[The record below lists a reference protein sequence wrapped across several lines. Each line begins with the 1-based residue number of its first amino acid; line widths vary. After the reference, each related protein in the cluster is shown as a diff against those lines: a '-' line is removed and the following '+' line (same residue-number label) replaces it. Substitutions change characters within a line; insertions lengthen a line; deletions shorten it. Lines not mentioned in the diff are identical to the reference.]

1 MVGVIRPIHLLL
13 PALHSEHRP
22 PLLPYFI
29 LAILLVTD
37 TLLPWDKS
45 YSSDL
50 LSCWLWPLGWAQPI
64 RLGFHVFISSVLR
77 TGTRQASR
85 RGKRTRGCHPV
96 FHQHIQPG
104 VPCSPCGCVPA
115 HGSMEAPSHLAA
127 QTTLPA
133 PLAQMSFLYR
143 SNSRQVTQKHAGFP
157 GPLFPV
163 TLWVSHESA
172 GVNSE
177 RPS

>member
-1 MVGVIRPIHLLL
+1 MVGVIRPIHILL
-13 PALHSEHRP
+13 PALQSEHRP
-22 PLLPYFI
+22 PLLSYFI

-37 TLLPWDKS
+37 ALLPWDKS
-45 YSSDL
+45 HSSDL
-50 LSCWLWPLGWAQPI
+50 LSCCLWPLGWAQPI
-64 RLGFHVFISSVLR
+64 SLGFINSVLK

-96 FHQHIQPG
+96 FHQHVQPG

-115 HGSMEAPSHLAA
+115 PGSMEAPSHLAA
-127 QTTLPA
+127 QATPSAL
-133 PLAQMSFLYR
+133 LAQMSFLYR
-143 SNSRQVTQKHAGFP
+143 SNSRQVTETHAASP
-157 GPLFPV
+157 PLFPV
-163 TLWVSHESA
+163 TLWVSQESA